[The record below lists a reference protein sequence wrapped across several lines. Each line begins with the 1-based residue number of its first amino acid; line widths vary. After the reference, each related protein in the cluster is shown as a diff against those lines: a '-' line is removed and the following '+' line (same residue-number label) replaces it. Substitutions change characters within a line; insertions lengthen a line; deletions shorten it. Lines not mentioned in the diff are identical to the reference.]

1 MKRLILSLLILS
13 ILAVSC
19 NEKKF
24 ADMNQDP
31 QTVTE
36 PDLRYLFTNALQGM
50 ESGHYTQW
58 FYDNSQYM
66 QPWTQAT
73 SGQGGSGIPQ
83 GNESQLNLFQE
94 EGNRVGKW
102 YDLMSPLFEIRNFIE
117 NRISDRRRAT
127 FQYLKAVTYPIQVY
141 YGIRVTDVY
150 GARPYTEAM
159 EARYTNPP
167 KLKPEW
173 DTQEELFNTWLEE
186 LNTALE
192 TLASEPT
199 HNGEVV
205 NQVSLGNQDFVYGGN
220 WDQWARFIN
229 SLKLRIAVRLLHQ
242 DRQRALSIA
251 EEVMNNQWGPITSN
265 DDNFYWS
272 PHTEQ
277 YGPANN
283 FVAFGH
289 GSRHLMT
296 FMRENQD
303 PRMRFLYNKNDFN
316 SMVVQGF
323 FDAGKEENI
332 PSYIRQY
339 IRDTVIQ
346 AGDTYQGNTVQED
359 STVFLGWKEPGAP
372 WVRYFGAPVA
382 PDSARSGEVAEE
394 YFRTQNWRL
403 ESKNYEPKS
412 LFKLEMYGT
421 AIDFTYPDIPGRT
434 EQTRENYPYHA
445 CLYSAAETNLYLAEF
460 KLLGADIPN
469 TAQSYFNQAIEQSV
483 ETYDKLGSDNGL
495 LYYDQPYDSDHG
507 ASIKLKE
514 GEIQQLMNNEA
525 YTLSGS
531 QEEKLEKIYIQQY
544 LNFLG
549 RPTQLFVTARR
560 SGIPKKNSEYLS
572 WATFW
577 DGGVEMTIPRRFGV
591 DQPTED
597 NINYQNILNGLEM
610 QGFTPGNNEPQTLNE
625 ERIWYDEG
633 APGWGEGPNY

>member
-1 MKRLILSLLILS
+1 MKRLILSLLIIS
-13 ILAVSC
+13 VLAFSC
-19 NEKKF
+19 DEKKF

-66 QPWTQAT
+66 QPWVQAT
-73 SGQGGSGIPQ
+73 SGQGGSAIPQ

-94 EGNRVGKW
+94 EGNKVGKW
-102 YDLMSPLFEIRNFIE
+102 YDLMSPLFEIRHYIE
-117 NRISDRRRAT
+117 NRISDRRQAT
-127 FQYLKAVTYPIQVY
+127 YQYLKAVTYPIQVY

-186 LNTALE
+186 LNAALE

-220 WDQWARFIN
+220 WDQWAKFIN

-242 DRQRALSIA
+242 DRQRALGIA
-251 EEVMNNQWGPITSN
+251 EEVMNNQWGPIMN
-265 DDNFYWS
+265 NEDNFYWS

-277 YGPANN
+277 YGPAND

-303 PRMRFLYNKNDFN
+303 PRVRFLYNKNDFN

-359 STVFLGWKEPGAP
+359 STIFMGWKEPGAP

-445 CLYSAAETNLYLAEF
+445 CLYSAAETNLYLAEL

-483 ETYDKLGSDNGL
+483 ETYDKLGRDNGL
-495 LYYDQPYDSDHG
+495 LYYDQPYDTDHG

-531 QEEKLEKIYIQQY
+531 QAEKLEKVYIQQY

-560 SGIPKKNSEYLS
+560 SGIPKENSEYLS

-597 NINYQNILNGLEM
+597 NINYQNILDGLEM